1 MKIKKNDTVAA
12 AQALVKKPSVEVV
25 TPDVMMDDAGMVRQI
40 REDMAN
46 AELGDFCRLRAG
58 VGLVNFRELNAHGQW
73 MGEMMKAFPGKS
85 ARTLQRYMQN
95 AGKWLAMVGAE
106 TGRAYEKLMSI
117 NVEDLKKT
125 IALPPSERK
134 ALPERP
140 CSGVSKSVAAENRIA
155 NAIVSYAAGD
165 EMPVPEKKP
174 AARIS
179 KKEELEAMRLF
190 AVSLAGKVRD
200 WAEGGRNVKTMDTE
214 TLEKVQA
221 ELTLVVSQI
230 KSELRQRESNGV
242 K

>member
-95 AGKWLAMVGAE
+95 AGKWLAMVGVE

-140 CSGVSKSVAAENRIA
+140 CSGVSKSVAAENRIV
-155 NAIVSYAAGD
+155 NAIISYAAGD

-174 AARIS
+174 ARIS
-179 KKEELEAMRLF
+179 KEEERETMRQY
-190 AVSLAGKVRD
+190 AVSLGVKVRD

-214 TLEKVQA
+214 TLELVQA
-221 ELTLVVSQI
+221 DLTLVVSQI
-230 KSELRQRESNGV
+230 KAELRQRDSNGV

>member
-58 VGLVNFRELNAHGQW
+58 VGVVNFRELNAHGQW

-140 CSGVSKSVAAENRIA
+140 CSGVSKAVAADNRIV

-165 EMPVPEKKP
+165 EPTADEPKKP
-174 AARIS
+174 ARIS
-179 KKEELEAMRLF
+179 KEEERETMRQY
-190 AVSLAGKVRD
+190 AVSLGVKVRD

-214 TLEKVQA
+214 TLELVQA
-221 ELTLVVSQI
+221 DLTLVVSQI
-230 KSELRQRESNGV
+230 KAELRQRDSNGV

>member
-1 MKIKKNDTVAA
+1 MKERKNVAVEA
-12 AQALVKKPSVEVV
+12 AQALVKKQSADVV

-106 TGRAYEKLMSI
+106 TGRAYEKLMGI
-117 NVEDLKKT
+117 DVEDLKRT
-125 IALPPSERK
+125 IALPPGERK

-140 CSGVSKSVAAENRIA
+140 CSGVSKAVAADNRIV

-165 EMPVPEKKP
+165 EPTADEPKKP
-174 AARIS
+174 ARIS
-179 KKEELEAMRLF
+179 KEEERETMRQY
-190 AVSLAGKVRD
+190 AVSLGVKVRD

-214 TLEKVQA
+214 TLELVQA
-221 ELTLVVSQI
+221 DLTLVVSQI
-230 KSELRQRESNGV
+230 KAELRQRDSNGV

>member
-106 TGRAYEKLMSI
+106 TGLAYEKLMSI

-140 CSGVSKSVAAENRIA
+140 CSGVSKSVAAENRIV
-155 NAIVSYAAGD
+155 NAIISYAAGD

-174 AARIS
+174 ARIS
-179 KKEELEAMRLF
+179 KEEERETMRQY
-190 AVSLAGKVRD
+190 AVSLGVKVRD

-214 TLEKVQA
+214 TLELVQA
-221 ELTLVVSQI
+221 DLTLVVSQI
-230 KSELRQRESNGV
+230 KAELRQRDSNGV

>member
-95 AGKWLAMVGAE
+95 AGKWLAMVGVE

-140 CSGVSKSVAAENRIA
+140 CSGVSKAVAADNRIV

-165 EMPVPEKKP
+165 EPTADEPKKP
-174 AARIS
+174 ARIS
-179 KKEELEAMRLF
+179 REEERETMRQY
-190 AVSLAGKVRD
+190 AVSLGVKVRD

-214 TLEKVQA
+214 TLELVQA
-221 ELTLVVSQI
+221 DLTLVVSQI
-230 KSELRQRESNGV
+230 KAELRQRDSNGV